1 MLAGVDCCDPNGLD
15 RVFAGRL
22 VCQGLRAFRRGGLNR
37 RQQELVA
44 LLEPL
49 MSGSSVLDIS
59 CGIGAIGTTLL
70 AKGAGRGMFVDVS
83 SAYLNAAREV
93 TAEAGIGERAAF
105 YRDDFATSVRPYPHA
120 DMVVLDRVVCSYPD
134 AQTLLEKATRHS
146 QRTLVF
152 SYPRPFWFTPWFRTL
167 CALGMKLAGQEYRFF
182 LHDPQLLIRAA
193 TGAGHG

>member
-1 MLAGVDCCDPNGLD
+1 MLAGVNCCDPNGLD

-93 TAEAGIGERAAF
+93 TAEAGIGEPRFTGTTSPLRCVPILTPTWWCSTGWCAPTLTLRR
-105 YRDDFATSVRPYPHA
+105 YSKRQPATASGRSFSATPGPSGLRHGFGRSV
-120 DMVVLDRVVCSYPD
+120 
-134 AQTLLEKATRHS
+134 LL
-146 QRTLVF
+146 
-152 SYPRPFWFTPWFRTL
+152 
-167 CALGMKLAGQEYRFF
+167 G
-182 LHDPQLLIRAA
+182 
-193 TGAGHG
+193 